1 MLTGIHEFN
10 EIYEEHK
17 NLVLRVAYIYSGKNQ
32 EAAEDI
38 MQDTFLKLYADF
50 DRLSKGKVSSWLVK
64 TAKNAALNY
73 VKKHKREILTD
84 DNTTLHREDRIEDSA
99 EENCLKNDL
108 GMQKAELHKRILD
121 GLMKKNQKWYDAI
134 ILVYYM
140 DIPQAEA
147 AEMLGIKLNVLHS
160 MLHRAKHWIQKIYGA
175 EYEEMN

>member
-1 MLTGIHEFN
+1 
-10 EIYEEHK
+10 
-17 NLVLRVAYIYSGKNQ
+17 
-32 EAAEDI
+32 

-50 DRLSKGKVSSWLVK
+50 DRLRQRKVSSWLVK

-121 GLMKKNQKWYDAI
+121 GLMEKESEVVRRDHSRLLHGYSAGGSRGDARDQTEMYFTVCSTERNTGFQKT
-134 ILVYYM
+134 
-140 DIPQAEA
+140 
-147 AEMLGIKLNVLHS
+147 
-160 MLHRAKHWIQKIYGA
+160 YGA
-175 EYEEMN
+175 EYEEMK